1 MTDRKATVKR
11 TTKETQIELTVNLD
25 GTGRYDI
32 DTGAGFFDHMLT
44 HLARHGLLDLTVHA
58 QGDLHVDAHHT
69 VEDVAICLG
78 DGLTAALGD
87 KKGISRFGSAL
98 VPMEECLAQVA
109 IDLSG
114 RASLVYHVDYQ
125 ADKIGDFD
133 VELVREFLRAL
144 AAHAKMNLH
153 VNVPYGNN
161 NHHTAEAIF
170 KALGRCLRQALALD
184 PRCGDVPSTKG
195 IL

>member
-1 MTDRKATVKR
+1 MDYR
-11 TTKETQIELTVNLD
+11 TAQVQRRTKETEITVQLNLD
-25 GTGRYDI
+25 GVGQSETA
-32 DTGAGFFDHMLT
+32 TSVPFFDHMLEIF
-44 HLARHGLLDLTVHA
+44 ARHGLIDLTVHA

-184 PRCGDVPSTKG
+184 PRCPDVPSTKG